1 MFYLGIDVSKS
12 FHKCVILGND
22 GEIVSKAFSISSSR
36 QDFSQILAKLKD
48 LKIKSSDLICGM
60 EATGNL
66 WENLFSFLENNA
78 LKVVLL
84 NPFQTHKYHQALM
97 KKAKTDAVDAL
108 LIAGLLRSGISAH
121 SHIPD
126 EQIQSLRELVRLKNS
141 FANTLKTFKRKALT
155 LLNLIFPELLDII
168 KDPFNIVSSQ
178 ILLNFQ
184 TAVDFSKLKSSD
196 ILKIA
201 RSHQGNNYDEIL
213 AQKIISAA
221 KISIFSGKSNK
232 ARSLALKSL
241 ISQIINLKNQIL
253 IIEEEIDQ
261 ILNSSEDDNSQSSP
275 AEILMS
281 IPGVGKHTAAAF
293 LAEVGDIQRFDS
305 CKNFIGFVGFFP
317 QIFQSG
323 KSLNSAKLSSK
334 GSRILKHALYLSS
347 VACLKHNPY
356 FKNIYNLKKSQGK
369 SSKQALIVVAR
380 KLASIMY
387 SLLKNNSLYDPNILT
402 TFA

>member
-12 FHKCVILGND
+12 FHKCVILNND
-22 GEIVSKAFSISSSR
+22 GEIVAKAFTIPSSR
-36 QDFSQILAKLKD
+36 QDFAKILAKLNE
-48 LKIKSSDLICGM
+48 LKINSSDIICAM

-66 WENLFSFLENNA
+66 WENLFAFLENHHM
-78 LKVVLL
+78 KVVLL

-108 LIAGLLRSGISAH
+108 LIAGILRSGISAH

-141 FANTLKTFKRKALT
+141 FANTLKSFKRKALT

-168 KDPFNIVSSQ
+168 KDPFNIVSSH
-178 ILLNFQ
+178 ILLHFQ

-201 RSHQGNNYDEIL
+201 RSHQGNNYDEVL

-241 ISQIINLKNQIL
+241 ISQIINFKNQIAL
-253 IIEEEIDQ
+253 IELEIEEL
-261 ILNSSEDDNSQSSP
+261 LNPSQDDDNNSP
-275 AEILMS
+275 ADILMS

-293 LAEVGDIQRFDS
+293 LAEVGDIHRFDS

-387 SLLKNNSLYDPNILT
+387 SLLKNNSLYDQNILS